1 MKPITLLLVDDHA
14 VMRMG
19 LASLLETCRD
29 VKVVGDTGDGES
41 AVRMALRLRP
51 DVVVMDL
58 VMPEMDGVETTRR
71 IVAEWPEANVLVL
84 TTFASSDEI
93 SHAFDAGARGAI
105 LKSADLDGLLA
116 AIRDVAGGNRHCSA
130 EIEQILADD
139 PPVDGY
145 EHIVALRL
153 DVARKR
159 NVGIALRLPVRPGLV
174 AGLRILPAEPMP
186 VAALARHFA
195 AIDKPLGAA
204 QRTVGGR
211 GKLAAGDDHPNAR
224 GGRSCVDHEETVAAA
239 AVADEEVLDFGTAIL
254 QGAVLVEERIAAQ
267 RLAEDAVHGAA
278 VPHFHP
284 RLVVGRAVVD
294 VDCVRKRGKPVG
306 AEPRLLRLRKRR
318 QG

>member
-93 SHAFDAGARGAI
+93 SHAFDAGAKGAI

-116 AIRDVAGGNRHCSA
+116 AIRAVAGGNRHCSA
-130 EIEQILADD
+130 EIEQIMADD
-139 PPVDGY
+139 PPVPKLSARQQEILNSIVHGLSNPDIARQLGISLPMVK
-145 EHIVALRL
+145 EHLTSLFAKLGVANRTEAVAVALR
-153 DVARKR
+153 K
-159 NVGIALRLPVRPGLV
+159 
-174 AGLRILPAEPMP
+174 
-186 VAALARHFA
+186 
-195 AIDKPLGAA
+195 
-204 QRTVGGR
+204 Q
-211 GKLAAGDDHPNAR
+211 
-224 GGRSCVDHEETVAAA
+224 
-239 AVADEEVLDFGTAIL
+239 
-254 QGAVLVEERIAAQ
+254 
-267 RLAEDAVHGAA
+267 
-278 VPHFHP
+278 
-284 RLVVGRAVVD
+284 
-294 VDCVRKRGKPVG
+294 
-306 AEPRLLRLRKRR
+306 LLKI
-318 QG
+318 

>member
-14 VMRMG
+14 VMRTG

-130 EIEQILADD
+130 
-139 PPVDGY
+139 
-145 EHIVALRL
+145 ALT
-153 DVARKR
+153 
-159 NVGIALRLPVRPGLV
+159 PTS
-174 AGLRILPAEPMP
+174 PASSAS
-186 VAALARHFA
+186 VCRW
-195 AIDKPLGAA
+195 
-204 QRTVGGR
+204 
-211 GKLAAGDDHPNAR
+211 
-224 GGRSCVDHEETVAAA
+224 
-239 AVADEEVLDFGTAIL
+239 
-254 QGAVLVEERIAAQ
+254 
-267 RLAEDAVHGAA
+267 
-278 VPHFHP
+278 
-284 RLVVGRAVVD
+284 
-294 VDCVRKRGKPVG
+294 
-306 AEPRLLRLRKRR
+306 
-318 QG
+318 

>member
-93 SHAFDAGARGAI
+93 SHAFDAGAKGAI

-116 AIRDVAGGNRHCSA
+116 AIRDIAAGNRHCSA
-130 EIEQILADD
+130 EIEQIMADD
-139 PPVDGY
+139 PPVPKLSARQQEILNSIVRVRGLSNPDIARQLGISLPMVK
-145 EHIVALRL
+145 EHLTSLFAKLGVSNRTEAVAVALR
-153 DVARKR
+153 K
-159 NVGIALRLPVRPGLV
+159 
-174 AGLRILPAEPMP
+174 
-186 VAALARHFA
+186 
-195 AIDKPLGAA
+195 
-204 QRTVGGR
+204 Q
-211 GKLAAGDDHPNAR
+211 
-224 GGRSCVDHEETVAAA
+224 
-239 AVADEEVLDFGTAIL
+239 
-254 QGAVLVEERIAAQ
+254 
-267 RLAEDAVHGAA
+267 
-278 VPHFHP
+278 
-284 RLVVGRAVVD
+284 
-294 VDCVRKRGKPVG
+294 
-306 AEPRLLRLRKRR
+306 LLKI
-318 QG
+318 